1 MKRTTKKI
9 TIATAL
15 LCGGLLAGVGFGNV
29 QAQTAYAAEAEKF
42 FEVKSVALRLP
53 DEQYGE
59 GIRFTIVMDETTYAE
74 ENVANLTT
82 GILLI
87 PNYALGSEELVVDST
102 NEAMMKVEGVS
113 WTADE
118 GVMKM
123 YVHLYNIP
131 DAEYATDVAIRAYV
145 DDGDATTAPIYTD
158 VAVSSV
164 AKAADWL
171 YENDDLTEEEKATLQ
186 ANYLTYDVFF
196 HNGEEVT
203 SIKGVYG
210 EKITAPTSPEKAG
223 YEFKGWWNEAGTAQW
238 DFATTTVGG
247 VETNLYVKWDLV
259 TYQATIIRADGTQQT
274 VSFTINDRASVLAGI
289 SLTADDAQ
297 YTYTWATALPSE
309 LALNNDQVFKETR
322 TVNNYTVTF
331 ETDGG
336 SAVASQTVPYG
347 TPASA
352 LAGVTTSKAGYKF
365 VKWQVLYGESYVDIP
380 VDATVTGNM
389 TVKAVWEKEIV
400 YYNVKYFGYN
410 GAEIKA
416 ETIEEGE
423 KLTAPEAPNLYNA
436 KFVGWYDEDLS
447 VEWNFEQDTVEAETK
462 LYATYTRTD
471 ATATEFESFNSEL
484 SLASVKA
491 SNNGAVAYSKDEID
505 GVKGSAKFIFKA
517 GNSSAYVIPRQNLTG
532 YDYISFKLYIPSENA
547 HTDRYIVSGGVD
559 YFVGANEWAT
569 ITVPVSSIISSIDGN
584 GYANLF
590 MLVNDDWS
598 GDFFATHRATWEE
611 VVIYLADVNYVKATT
626 PADNVIV
633 DFADGSAIATAQ
645 ASYKSDDSNNKRI
658 KGVLTSKDV
667 GGHTGAK
674 LAYSIINEDGW
685 NPMAKVKPAFD
696 KAHYEALGYTEIK
709 VTVYVPVSENATAG
723 SKKKFP
729 VCRANSGWADTQVS
743 VGEWAIISYSLNDF
757 FDRYDAST
765 GYTSLFMV
773 QIGDNKFANTDFYI
787 GGITAQKAY
796 NNRNMSLKED
806 GVIWYANTD
815 NSPQGFRAYTSL
827 VYFDG
832 VYAIKCEMGTDKAP
846 NNNKLWLP
854 IDDNG
859 EVVDVEA
866 RKAEWRTAGY
876 TKVQIRC
883 YIPSTNLSQATK
895 DRGSKTILFNADPD
909 MTVYDQKFVPLDQ
922 WYTYEMDFDAFWSRY
937 NTTYKLM
944 ALFGAYNTDI
954 PSANPAEYC
963 DEDFVIYFDSIRLA

>member
-1 MKRTTKKI
+1 MKRITKKI

-29 QAQTAYAAEAEKF
+29 QSQTAYAADAEKF
-42 FEVKSVALRLP
+42 FKVESVALRIP
-53 DEQYGE
+53 DENYGE
-59 GIRFTIVMDETTYAE
+59 GIRFTIVMDADTYTE

-87 PNYALGSEELVVDST
+87 PNYALGSGELVVNST
-102 NEAMMKVEGVS
+102 NEAMMKVEGEDVS
-113 WTADE
+113 WTAADE

-131 DAEYATDVAIRAYV
+131 AAEYATDVSIRAYV
-145 DDGDATTAPIYTD
+145 DDGDDTTTPLYTD

-171 YENDDLTEEEKATLQ
+171 YENDDLTEDEKATLQ
-186 ANYLTYDVFF
+186 ENYLTYDVNFY
-196 HNGEEVT
+196 NGEEKVT
-203 SIKGVYG
+203 SIKGVYD

-223 YEFKGWWNEAGTAQW
+223 YEFKGWWNEAQTTQW
-238 DFATTTVGG
+238 DFDNTTVGG
-247 VETNLYVKWDLV
+247 VETNLYAKWDLA

-309 LALNNDQVFKETR
+309 LALNNDQVFTETR
-322 TVNNYTVTF
+322 TVNTYTVTLNKDNG
-331 ETDGG
+331 EENVVLNNI
-336 SAVASQTVPYG
+336 AYG
-347 TPASA
+347 TSA
-352 LAGVTTSKAGYKF
+352 EALYADNMIPTKAGYKF
-365 VKWQVLYGESYVDIP
+365 KGWYVGDVKVQ
-380 VDATVTGNM
+380 ATDTVQSDL

-400 YYNVKYFGYN
+400 YYDVKYFGYN
-410 GAEIKA
+410 GTEIKS
-416 ETIEEGE
+416 ETVKEGAT
-423 KLTAPEAPNLYNA
+423 LTAPEASDLYNA
-436 KFVGWYDEDLS
+436 IFDGWYDETLATK
-447 VEWNFEQDTVEAETK
+447 WNFDRDVVNADTK
-462 LYATYTRTD
+462 LYAKYIRTD
-471 ATATEFESFNSEL
+471 ATATEFESFDSEL
-484 SLASVKA
+484 SILSVKT
-491 SNNGAVAYSKDEID
+491 SGAMEYCEDDIA
-505 GVKGSAKFIFKA
+505 GVKGSVKLTFGQ
-517 GNSSAYVIPRQNLTG
+517 GNTSVSVLPRQNLLD
-532 YDYISFKLYIPSENA
+532 YEYISFKLYIPASDANA
-547 HTDRYIVSGGVD
+547 DRYIVSGGVD

-569 ITVPVSSIISSIDGN
+569 LTVPASTILNGVDGD

-590 MLVNDDWS
+590 MLVSDGWS
-598 GDFFATHRATWEE
+598 GDFFATHRAVWDQ
-611 VVIYLADVNYVKATT
+611 VVIYIAGVEYIKAKTL
-626 PADNVIV
+626 ADNVVV

-645 ASYKSDDSNNKRI
+645 ASYKSDDNNNKRI

-729 VCRANSGWADTQVS
+729 VCRANGGWADTYVN
-743 VGEWAIISYSLNDF
+743 VGEWVIITYSLNDF

-773 QIGDNKFANTDFYI
+773 QVDDNKFKNTDFYI

-832 VYAIKCEMGTDKAP
+832 VYAIKCEMGTGKGP
-846 NNNKLWLP
+846 NNNKLYLP
-854 IDDNG
+854 IEDNG
-859 EVVDVEA
+859 AVVDVEA
-866 RKAEWRTAGY
+866 RKAEWRAAGY

-909 MTVYDQKFVPLDQ
+909 MTVYEVG
-922 WYTYEMDFDAFWSRY
+922 S
-937 NTTYKLM
+937 
-944 ALFGAYNTDI
+944 
-954 PSANPAEYC
+954 
-963 DEDFVIYFDSIRLA
+963 